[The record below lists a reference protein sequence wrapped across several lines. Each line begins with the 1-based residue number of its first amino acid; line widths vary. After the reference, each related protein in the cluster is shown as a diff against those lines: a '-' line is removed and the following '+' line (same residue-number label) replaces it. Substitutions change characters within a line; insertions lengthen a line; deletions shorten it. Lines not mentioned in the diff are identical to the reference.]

1 MLLTKLV
8 EMLNLARM
16 KLTSYRIL
24 WFCVVVL
31 FFGLPTHAQFQGQEF
46 VENKGQWP
54 SDVQFLAKE
63 GPVKIWMGTDRF
75 LYQLTDYAPLEKA
88 HHEHLQIDK
97 PTLASNFI
105 EQCFI
110 GVNPGVSSSA
120 NAPYAHTYNFFLGKD
135 QSKWAS
141 KVSAFKEVNYQNYY
155 PGVHLKWQNERG
167 HYKYAFE
174 VSPGASVNQIQWQYK
189 GAQELSIKKGALYL
203 KTTVGEVREERPYA
217 YQEINGQRKEINCSY
232 LMAKDGILHY
242 EVGNYDANYPLVI
255 DPILV
260 FATYNGAVS
269 DNFGM
274 TATYG
279 NDGTAYSAGVVYG
292 NNFPLP
298 SLASFDTSSNFTS
311 IAGNYGITDVFITR
325 FSADGSTMLWSSF
338 LGGGDHLQG
347 TETAHSLICDSLNN
361 LYLFG
366 ATSSLDF
373 PVSAGAFQAVHAG
386 GTLNTNF
393 FYNGIYFGAQGSDL
407 FVSKLSANGQNLMA
421 STYVGG
427 SSDDGVNY
435 RTLGLPYNSVV
446 AYDSLTT
453 NYGDQFRGEIYLD
466 QNGSVLVASCT
477 RSVNFPLQN
486 AFQGVK
492 GAGQDAVV
500 FRLNPTFSALEFSSF
515 YGGNKDDA
523 AYSVKTDTLGAIVFA
538 GGTSSNNLIGTTGA
552 YQSTYNGGKTDGFVT
567 KLDANGTS
575 IIKTSYVG
583 TPNFDQVFF
592 VEIDRNN
599 HVFLLGQAVGGGFVV
614 NNAPYSNPGSSQ
626 FVLKLN
632 SALTSNLASTVIGNG
647 SSQIN
652 ISPAAFLVDICG
664 NVYISG
670 WGANILQ
677 SMPMNGMPVSPNA
690 FQPTTT
696 GFDFYLMVL
705 QNNFN
710 GLLYGSY
717 LGGAIAQEHVDG
729 GTSRFDKNG
738 VVYQSVCG
746 GCGGHSDFPTSS
758 QAWSSTNNSAN
769 CNNLVFKFDFQLI
782 PTAEFTS
789 SNVQGCEDLSV
800 NFQNTSTQ
808 WDSYLWDF
816 GNGDT
821 TSVVFNPS
829 IVYTNPGTYEVL
841 LYVTDSV
848 CLITDTAQI
857 QILVLDS
864 LVLQLN
870 DTISLCSS
878 LPYSLIAA
886 TQGTAQQFI
895 WSLTNDLNNPLNAL
909 QDSSIIITQGG
920 WYFCQVSNGFCSLAD
935 SVFVAFNTPIT
946 ASFTTTDTM
955 GCAPLSISI
964 NNSSTLTSAYLWD
977 FGNGTLDSTTFEP
990 TITYAQPGTYTIT
1003 LVISDTICLGS
1014 DQMSIQITVGPALQV
1029 TAPANILLCSS
1040 TETNIEPII
1049 VGNPSSVIWSSTA
1062 AFQDTLN
1069 LNNQPNLTLIDPQTG
1084 WYYVQVASPFCTA
1097 IDSLQLLITADS
1109 LAISGPNLVCSQDPF
1124 ELLLGGAT
1132 NALSIEW
1139 SPTNLILGSNALPT
1153 ASVALSASQ
1162 YIYVEVLTTQN
1173 CLLQDSIFV
1182 NVSALNPLAVAAS
1195 ADPTILLPNTTSQLS
1210 GFPVGAFVYSWTPTT
1225 GLSNPD
1231 IANPQALID
1240 QTTLYTL
1247 TVSDGLCSGSDTV
1260 LIKVYDSICASPF
1273 VFIPN
1278 AFSPN
1283 KDGNNDKLYVRGPFI
1298 ESFVFR
1304 VYDRWGE
1311 LVWETTNLTEGWDGT
1326 FRGKLLDPDVYDYYL
1341 QVTCIGGLENI
1352 IKGNV
1357 TLIK

>member
-16 KLTSYRIL
+16 KTSSFQIL
-24 WFCVVVL
+24 WFCILQLLWVGSL
-31 FFGLPTHAQFQGQEF
+31 HAQFQGLEF
-46 VENKGQWP
+46 VQNKGQWP
-54 SDVQFLAKE
+54 SDVQFMAKD
-63 GPVKIWMGTDRF
+63 GAAKIWMGTDRF
-75 LYQLTDYAPLEKA
+75 LYQLTDYSNLEKA
-88 HHEHLQIDK
+88 HHEHLQIEN
-97 PTLASNFI
+97 PTIASNFI
-105 EQCFI
+105 EQRFV
-110 GVNPGVSSSA
+110 GMNPSVSGSGQEPRA
-120 NAPYAHTYNFFLGKD
+120 YTYNFFQGKD
-135 QSKWAS
+135 QNKWAS
-141 KVSAFKEVNYQNYY
+141 EVSAFKEVFYQNYY
-155 PGVHLKWQNERG
+155 PGINLTWQSESGR
-167 HYKYAFE
+167 YKYAFI
-174 VSPGASVNQIQWQYK
+174 VSPGAPVNQIQWQYT
-189 GAQELSIKKGALYL
+189 GAQEVSIKKGALYL

-217 YQEINGQRKEINCSY
+217 YQEINGQRKEVNCSY
-232 LMAKDGILHY
+232 STTKDGVFHY
-242 EVGNYDANYPLVI
+242 DLGTYDPSYPLVI

-279 NDGTAYSAGVVYG
+279 NDGSAFSAGVVYG

-311 IAGNYGITDVFITR
+311 MAGNYGITDVFVSR

-338 LGGGDHLQG
+338 LGGGDNFQG

-373 PVSAGAFQAVHAG
+373 PVTAGAFQVAHAG
-386 GTLNTNF
+386 GTPNANF
-393 FYNGIYFGAQGSDL
+393 FFNGIYFGSQGSDL
-407 FVSKLSANGQNLMA
+407 FVSKLSANGQNLLA

-427 SSDDGVNY
+427 SSNDGVNY
-435 RTLGLPYNSVV
+435 RLQGLPYNSVV

-500 FRLNPTFSALEFSSF
+500 FRLNTTFSALEFSSY

-538 GGTSSNNLIGTTGA
+538 GGTSSNNLIGTSGA
-552 YQSTYNGGKTDGFVT
+552 YQSNYNGGKTDGFVT
-567 KLDANGTS
+567 KLNANGTS
-575 IIKTSYVG
+575 ILKSSYVG
-583 TPNFDQVFF
+583 TPNYDQVFF

-677 SMPMNGMPVSPNA
+677 STPMSGMPVSSNA
-690 FQPTTT
+690 FQSTTS

-758 QAWSSTNNSAN
+758 LAWSSTNNSSN

-800 NFQNTSTQ
+800 DFQNTSTQ

-829 IVYTNPGTYEVL
+829 IVYTNPGTYEVF

-878 LPYSLIAA
+878 LPFNLTAA

-895 WSLTNDLNNPLNAL
+895 WSLTNDLSNPLNAL
-909 QDSSIIITQGG
+909 QDSSITITQGG
-920 WYFCQVSNGFCSLAD
+920 WYFCQVGNGFCSLMD
-935 SVFVAFNTPIT
+935 SVFVAFDTPIN
-946 ASFTTTDTM
+946 ASFTSSDQI
-955 GCAPLSISI
+955 GCAPLSII
-964 NNSSTLTSAYLWD
+964 LNNSSTLTSSFLWD
-977 FGNGTLDSTTFEP
+977 FGNGMLDSTNFEP
-990 TITYAQPGTYTIT
+990 AVTYSQPGTYTIT
-1003 LVISDTICLGS
+1003 LVISDTFCLGS

-1029 TAPANILLCSS
+1029 TAPGDILLCSS
-1040 TETNIEPII
+1040 VETIIEPLI
-1049 VGNPSSVIWSSTA
+1049 VGNPLSIVWSSTA

-1069 LNNQPNLTLIDPQTG
+1069 LNNQQNLTLVDPQTG
-1084 WYYVQVASPFCTA
+1084 WYYVQVASSYCTA
-1097 IDSLQLLITADS
+1097 IDSLQLIISADS
-1109 LAISGPNLVCSQDPF
+1109 LTISGPNLVCSQAPF
-1124 ELLLGGAT
+1124 ELLLVGAA
-1132 NALSIEW
+1132 NAQSIQW
-1139 SPTNLILGSNALPT
+1139 SPTNLILGSSTLPT
-1153 ASVALSASQ
+1153 AIAAISTTQ
-1162 YIYVEVLTTQN
+1162 YFYVEVLTSQN
-1173 CLLQDSIFV
+1173 CFLQDSIFV
-1182 NVSALNPLAVAAS
+1182 NVSALNPLAVEAS
-1195 ADPTILLPNTTSQLS
+1195 ADPSIVLPNTSSQLS
-1210 GFPVGAFVYSWTPTT
+1210 GLPVGAFVYSWTPST
-1225 GLSNPD
+1225 GLSNPN
-1231 IANPQALID
+1231 IANPQALLD

-1247 TVSDGLCSGSDTV
+1247 TVSDGLCIGSDTV
-1260 LIKVYDSICASPF
+1260 LIKVFDSICGSPF

-1283 KDGNNDKLYVRGPFI
+1283 KDGQNDQLFVRGPFI

-1311 LVWETTNLTEGWDGT
+1311 LVWETTNLSEGWDGT
-1326 FRGKLLDPDVYDYYL
+1326 FRGKLLDPDVFDYYL
-1341 QVTCIGGLENI
+1341 QVTCVGGLENI

-1357 TLIK
+1357 TLIR

>member
-1 MLLTKLV
+1 MPPTKLV

-24 WFCVVVL
+24 WFCVMVL
-31 FFGLPTHAQFQGQEF
+31 FFGLPIHAQFQGQEF
-46 VENKGQWP
+46 VQNKGQWP

-63 GPVKIWMGTDRF
+63 GPVKIWMGTNRF
-75 LYQLTDYAPLEKA
+75 LYQLTDYSHLEKA
-88 HHEHLQIDK
+88 HHEHLQIDN

-105 EQCFI
+105 EQRFI
-110 GVNPGVSSSA
+110 GINPGVSSSGYE
-120 NAPYAHTYNFFLGKD
+120 PYAHTYNFFLGKD
-135 QSKWAS
+135 QNKWAS

-155 PGVHLKWQNERG
+155 PGVNLKWQNENG

-174 VSPGASVNQIQWQYK
+174 VSPGASVNQIQWKYT

-217 YQEINGQRKEINCSY
+217 YQEINGQRKEVNCTY
-232 LMAKDGILHY
+232 NIAKDGLFHY
-242 EVGNYDANYPLVI
+242 EVGAYDPNYPLVI

-279 NDGTAYSAGVVYG
+279 NDGSAYSAGVVYG

-298 SLASFDTSSNFTS
+298 SMASFDTSSNFTS
-311 IAGNYGITDVFITR
+311 ISGNYGITDVFVTR
-325 FSADGSTMLWSSF
+325 FSSDGSTMLWSSF

-373 PVSAGAFQAVHAG
+373 PVSTGAFQAAHAG
-386 GTLNTNF
+386 GTPNTNF

-421 STYVGG
+421 STYIGG
-427 SSDDGVNY
+427 SSNDGVNY

-492 GAGQDAVV
+492 GVGQDAVV
-500 FRLNPTFSALEFSSF
+500 FRLNPSFSALEFSSF

-552 YQSTYNGGKTDGFVT
+552 YQSTYNGGKTDGFVA
-567 KLDANGTS
+567 KLNANGTS
-575 IIKTSYVG
+575 IIKASYVG
-583 TPNFDQVFF
+583 TPNYDQVFF

-677 SMPMNGMPVSPNA
+677 STPMSGMPVSSNA
-690 FQPTTT
+690 FQSTTT

-717 LGGAIAQEHVDG
+717 LGGTIAQEHVDG

-746 GCGGHSDFPTSS
+746 GCGGFSDFPTSS

-800 NFQNTSTQ
+800 NFQNTSSQ

-816 GNGDT
+816 GNGAT
-821 TSVVFNPS
+821 TSIVFNPS
-829 IVYTNPGTYEVL
+829 IVYTDPGTYEVF

-864 LVLQLN
+864 LLIQLN

-895 WSLTNDLNNPLNAL
+895 WSLMNDLSNPLNAL

-935 SVFVAFNTPIT
+935 SVFVAFDTPIN
-946 ASFTTTDTM
+946 ASFTTTDTI
-955 GCAPLSISI
+955 GCAPLSIFF
-964 NNSSTLTSAYLWD
+964 NNSSTLTSAYIWD
-977 FGNGTLDSTTFEP
+977 FGNGMLDSTTFEP
-990 TITYAQPGTYTIT
+990 TVTYSQPGTYTIT
-1003 LVISDTICLGS
+1003 LVISDTLCLGS
-1014 DQMSIQITVGPALQV
+1014 DQMSIQITVGPALEV
-1029 TAPANILLCSS
+1029 TAPEDILLCSS
-1040 TETNIEPII
+1040 IETNIEPII
-1049 VGNPSSVIWSSTA
+1049 VGSPSTVIWSSTA

-1084 WYYVQVASPFCTA
+1084 WYYVQVVSSFCTA

-1124 ELLLGGAT
+1124 ELLLVGAA
-1132 NALSIEW
+1132 NAQSIEW

-1182 NVSALNPLAVAAS
+1182 NVSALDPLAVAAS
-1195 ADPTILLPNTTSQLS
+1195 ANPTILLPNTSSQLS
-1210 GFPVGAFVYSWTPTT
+1210 GFPVGTFVYSWTPVA
-1225 GLSNPD
+1225 GLSNPN
-1231 IANPQALID
+1231 ISNPQAFID

-1326 FRGKLLDPDVYDYYL
+1326 LRGKLLDPDVYDYYL
-1341 QVTCIGGLENI
+1341 QATCVGGLENI

-1357 TLIK
+1357 TLIR

>member
-1 MLLTKLV
+1 MPPAKLV

-16 KLTSYRIL
+16 KLTSYQIL
-24 WFCVVVL
+24 WFCVMVL

-46 VENKGQWP
+46 VQNKGQWP

-75 LYQLTDYAPLEKA
+75 LYQLTDYSHLEKA
-88 HHEHLQIDK
+88 HHEHLQIDN

-105 EQCFI
+105 EQRFI
-110 GVNPGVSSSA
+110 GINLGVSSSGYE
-120 NAPYAHTYNFFLGKD
+120 PYAHTYNFFLGKD
-135 QSKWAS
+135 QNKWAS

-155 PGVHLKWQNERG
+155 PGVNLKWQNENG

-174 VSPGASVNQIQWQYK
+174 VSPGASVNQIQWKYT

-217 YQEINGQRKEINCSY
+217 YQEINGQRKEVNCTYNIS
-232 LMAKDGILHY
+232 KDGLFHY
-242 EVGNYDANYPLVI
+242 EVGAYDPNYPLVI

-279 NDGTAYSAGVVYG
+279 NDGSAYSAGVVYG

-311 IAGNYGITDVFITR
+311 ISGNYGITDVFVTR
-325 FSADGSTMLWSSF
+325 FSSDGSTMLWSSF

-373 PVSAGAFQAVHAG
+373 PVSTGAFQAAHAG
-386 GTLNTNF
+386 GTPNTNF

-407 FVSKLSANGQNLMA
+407 FVSKLSASGQNLMA
-421 STYVGG
+421 STYIGG
-427 SSDDGVNY
+427 SSNDGVNY

-492 GAGQDAVV
+492 GVGQDAVV
-500 FRLNPTFSALEFSSF
+500 FRLNPSFSALEFSSF

-552 YQSTYNGGKTDGFVT
+552 YQSTYNGGKTDGFVA
-567 KLDANGTS
+567 KLNANGTS
-575 IIKTSYVG
+575 IIKASYVG
-583 TPNFDQVFF
+583 TLNYDQVFF

-677 SMPMNGMPVSPNA
+677 STPMSGMPVSSNA
-690 FQPTTT
+690 FQSTTT

-717 LGGAIAQEHVDG
+717 LGGTIAQEHVDG

-746 GCGGHSDFPTSS
+746 GCGGFSDFPTSS

-800 NFQNTSTQ
+800 NFQNTSSQ

-816 GNGDT
+816 GNGAT
-821 TSVVFNPS
+821 TSIVFNPS
-829 IVYTNPGTYEVL
+829 IVYTDPGTYEVF

-864 LVLQLN
+864 LLIQLN

-895 WSLTNDLNNPLNAL
+895 WSLMNDLSNPLNAL

-935 SVFVAFNTPIT
+935 SVFVAFDTPIN
-946 ASFTTTDTM
+946 ASFTTTDTID
-955 GCAPLSISI
+955 CAPLSIFF

-977 FGNGTLDSTTFEP
+977 FGNGMLDSTTFEP
-990 TITYAQPGTYTIT
+990 TVTYSQPGTYTIS
-1003 LVISDTICLGS
+1003 LVISDTLCLGS
-1014 DQMSIQITVGPALQV
+1014 DQMSIQITVGPALEV
-1029 TAPANILLCSS
+1029 TAPEDILLCSS
-1040 TETNIEPII
+1040 IETNIEPII
-1049 VGNPSSVIWSSTA
+1049 VGSPSSVIWSSTA

-1084 WYYVQVASPFCTA
+1084 WYYVQVVSSFCTA

-1109 LAISGPNLVCSQDPF
+1109 LDISGPNLVCSQDPF
-1124 ELLLGGAT
+1124 ELLLVGAA
-1132 NALSIEW
+1132 NAQSIEW

-1182 NVSALNPLAVAAS
+1182 NVSALDPLAVAAS
-1195 ADPTILLPNTTSQLS
+1195 ANPTILLPNTSSQLS
-1210 GFPVGAFVYSWTPTT
+1210 GFPVGTFVYSWTPVA
-1225 GLSNPD
+1225 GLSNPN
-1231 IANPQALID
+1231 ISNPQALID

-1326 FRGKLLDPDVYDYYL
+1326 LRGKLLDPDVYDYYL
-1341 QVTCIGGLENI
+1341 QATCVGGLENI

-1357 TLIK
+1357 TLIR

>member
-1 MLLTKLV
+1 
-8 EMLNLARM
+8 MLNLARM

-24 WFCVVVL
+24 WFCVMVL
-31 FFGLPTHAQFQGQEF
+31 FFGLPIHAQFQGQEF
-46 VENKGQWP
+46 VQNKGQWP

-63 GPVKIWMGTDRF
+63 GPVKIWMGTNRF
-75 LYQLTDYAPLEKA
+75 LYQLTDYSHLEKA
-88 HHEHLQIDK
+88 HHEHLQIDN

-105 EQCFI
+105 EQRFI
-110 GVNPGVSSSA
+110 GINPGVSSSGYE
-120 NAPYAHTYNFFLGKD
+120 PYAHTYNFFLGKD
-135 QSKWAS
+135 QNKWAS

-155 PGVHLKWQNERG
+155 PGVNLKWQNENG

-174 VSPGASVNQIQWQYK
+174 VSPGASVNQIQWKYT

-217 YQEINGQRKEINCSY
+217 YQEINGQRKEVNCTY
-232 LMAKDGILHY
+232 NIAKDGLFHY
-242 EVGNYDANYPLVI
+242 EVGAYDPNYPLVI

-279 NDGTAYSAGVVYG
+279 NDGSAYSAGVVYG

-298 SLASFDTSSNFTS
+298 SMASFDTSSNFTS
-311 IAGNYGITDVFITR
+311 ISGNYGITDVFVTR
-325 FSADGSTMLWSSF
+325 FSSDGSTMLWSSF

-373 PVSAGAFQAVHAG
+373 PVSTGAFQAAHAG
-386 GTLNTNF
+386 GTPNTNF

-407 FVSKLSANGQNLMA
+407 FVSKLSASGQNLMA
-421 STYVGG
+421 STYIGG
-427 SSDDGVNY
+427 SSNDGVNY

-492 GAGQDAVV
+492 GVGQDAVV
-500 FRLNPTFSALEFSSF
+500 FRLNPSFSALEFSSF

-552 YQSTYNGGKTDGFVT
+552 YQSTYNGGKTDGFVA
-567 KLDANGTS
+567 KLNANGTS
-575 IIKTSYVG
+575 IIKASYVG
-583 TPNFDQVFF
+583 TPNYDQVFF

-677 SMPMNGMPVSPNA
+677 STPMSGMPVSSNA
-690 FQPTTT
+690 FQSTTT

-746 GCGGHSDFPTSS
+746 GCGGFSDFPTSS

-800 NFQNTSTQ
+800 NFQNTSSQ

-816 GNGDT
+816 GNGAT
-821 TSVVFNPS
+821 TSIVFNPS
-829 IVYTNPGTYEVL
+829 IVYTDPGTYEVF

-864 LVLQLN
+864 LLLQLN

-895 WSLTNDLNNPLNAL
+895 WSLMNDLSNPLNAL

-935 SVFVAFNTPIT
+935 SVFVAFDTPIN
-946 ASFTTTDTM
+946 ASFTTTDTI
-955 GCAPLSISI
+955 GCAPLSIFF

-977 FGNGTLDSTTFEP
+977 FGNGMLDSTTFEP
-990 TITYAQPGTYTIT
+990 TVTYSQPGTYTIT
-1003 LVISDTICLGS
+1003 LVISDTFCLGS
-1014 DQMSIQITVGPALQV
+1014 DQMSIQITVGPALEV
-1029 TAPANILLCSS
+1029 TAPEDILLCSS
-1040 TETNIEPII
+1040 IETNIEPII
-1049 VGNPSSVIWSSTA
+1049 LGSPSSVIWSSTA

-1084 WYYVQVASPFCTA
+1084 WY
-1097 IDSLQLLITADS
+1097 
-1109 LAISGPNLVCSQDPF
+1109 
-1124 ELLLGGAT
+1124 
-1132 NALSIEW
+1132 
-1139 SPTNLILGSNALPT
+1139 
-1153 ASVALSASQ
+1153 
-1162 YIYVEVLTTQN
+1162 
-1173 CLLQDSIFV
+1173 
-1182 NVSALNPLAVAAS
+1182 
-1195 ADPTILLPNTTSQLS
+1195 
-1210 GFPVGAFVYSWTPTT
+1210 
-1225 GLSNPD
+1225 
-1231 IANPQALID
+1231 
-1240 QTTLYTL
+1240 
-1247 TVSDGLCSGSDTV
+1247 
-1260 LIKVYDSICASPF
+1260 
-1273 VFIPN
+1273 
-1278 AFSPN
+1278 
-1283 KDGNNDKLYVRGPFI
+1283 
-1298 ESFVFR
+1298 
-1304 VYDRWGE
+1304 
-1311 LVWETTNLTEGWDGT
+1311 
-1326 FRGKLLDPDVYDYYL
+1326 
-1341 QVTCIGGLENI
+1341 
-1352 IKGNV
+1352 
-1357 TLIK
+1357 